1 MEFPSNGNNS
11 MQCHSVEDICSIEG
25 SHPKNQDIDK
35 TDVRLSN
42 SSDTSHAIQG
52 TRALP
57 ETDEKKTT
65 REEGGEN
72 GNKNILSEMEM
83 KISKSLETNRE
94 ISVKSVNNAEL
105 PALHTISKGGS
116 HSSNNSCRTALHTI
130 SKSKNHSSKN
140 FALNSHDLHERYS
153 SDNPDLH
160 IPSDDKSLSRQ
171 RFCRECHT
179 NLVKKQTYLGTE
191 QDDLADLTTSLDAA
205 EDKLSKYNIQLV
217 ENSKAIES
225 LDAKN
230 KLLEY
235 KSNEVKIYIQ
245 GLQTAVK
252 ATEANLTSATVTAAI
267 PVSTKFLQIA
277 SENQKVS
284 EAVQTTFT
292 TTFSNKK
299 LLETQRVSKINQ
311 EINANLPP
319 KYSKDDIITKHGLNK
334 DFVLM
339 VTDQFDQLII
349 NKQKGA
355 IKTFSGSAPDMSV
368 TDFIRECIMVAT
380 IYGWKD
386 CWVLHGKPQA
396 QSQQ

>member
-1 MEFPSNGNNS
+1 MEFPSSGDNS
-11 MQCHSVEDICSIEG
+11 MQCHSAEDICSIEG
-25 SHPKNQDIDK
+25 SHPTNQDIDN
-35 TDVRLSN
+35 TDVRFSN
-42 SSDTSHAIQG
+42 SSDTPHAIQG

-83 KISKSLETNRE
+83 KISKILETNRE

-130 SKSKNHSSKN
+130 SMRENHSSKN
-140 FALNSHDLHERYS
+140 FALNSHDQHERYS
-153 SDNPDLH
+153 SDNPDLK
-160 IPSDDKSLSRQ
+160 IPSDNKSLSRQ

-191 QDDLADLTTSLDAA
+191 QDDLADHTTSLDAA
-205 EDKLSKYNIQLV
+205 QDKLSKYNIQLV

-225 LDAKN
+225 LDARN
-230 KLLEY
+230 KLLKY
-235 KSNEVKIYIQ
+235 KSTEILNYIQ
-245 GLQTAVK
+245 GLQAAVK
-252 ATEANLTSATVTAAI
+252 ATEANLTSATVTAAK
-267 PVSTKFLQIA
+267 PVSTIFLQIA

-284 EAVQTTFT
+284 EAVQTTF
-292 TTFSNKK
+292 SNKK
-299 LLETQRVSKINQ
+299 LLETPRVSKINQ
-311 EINANLPP
+311 EINAHLLL

-349 NKQKGA
+349 NVKKDA
-355 IKTFSGSAPDMSV
+355 IKTFNGSAPDMSV
-368 TDFIRECIMVAT
+368 TDFLRECIMVAT